1 MIAALAQIPAP
12 LARSAKNN
20 AKQNKE
26 GVDEKAANPEA
37 NIIFGA
43 TIDENF
49 NDELRVT
56 VIATGFDQTMGGSV
70 FVKKEEPKVVE
81 VFEAEAPVAA
91 PVKKAAPTQNIED
104 IDAVLSIF
112 KR

>member
-1 MIAALAQIPAP
+1 
-12 LARSAKNN
+12 
-20 AKQNKE
+20 
-26 GVDEKAANPEA
+26 
-37 NIIFGA
+37 
-43 TIDENF
+43 
-49 NDELRVT
+49 
-56 VIATGFDQTMGGSV
+56 MGGSV

-81 VFEAEAPVAA
+81 VFEAEAPAAA